1 MTSDDNFLN
10 YKLTINSSGNISNIM
25 IINYAHPKF
34 CSSQGHEKQNVK
46 MRTKYVVEEMNS
58 IKRI

>member
-1 MTSDDNFLN
+1 MDNRTISLILNEYNLSD
-10 YKLTINSSGNISNIM
+10 NISNIM
-25 IINYAHPKF
+25 IINYEHINF
-34 CSSQGHEKQNVK
+34 CSSQGREKQNVK